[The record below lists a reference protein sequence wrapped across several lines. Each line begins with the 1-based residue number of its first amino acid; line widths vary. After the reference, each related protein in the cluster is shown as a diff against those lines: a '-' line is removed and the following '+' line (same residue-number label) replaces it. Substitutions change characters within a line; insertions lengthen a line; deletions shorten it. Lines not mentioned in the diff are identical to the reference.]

1 MVPLNIIHSISR
13 FMNDQDGERFVKA
26 DGLFIFR
33 QRRDNPSRSWK
44 MEMKQLKRRICEWAL
59 WHPWRDGG
67 RVGTL
72 RRIAPQ
78 KAPAKYSFTLKEDRF
93 CLLTHRHG

>member
-33 QRRDNPSRSWK
+33 QRRDNPSRS
-44 MEMKQLKRRICEWAL
+44 
-59 WHPWRDGG
+59 
-67 RVGTL
+67 
-72 RRIAPQ
+72 
-78 KAPAKYSFTLKEDRF
+78 
-93 CLLTHRHG
+93 